1 MRVLS
6 VGCACSQV
14 TCIFTT
20 CFNCGGLLGPL
31 VGSSIIVE
39 VGFRG
44 MISAFACGLVGW
56 GVVVGIY
63 EGLAPNKRPAAGQ
76 GEGERVGAAE
86 GEEEEERQGLLT

>member
-1 MRVLS
+1 MGWCV
-6 VGCACSQV
+6 CPQV

-63 EGLAPNKRPAAGQ
+63 EGLAPNKRPAGQ
-76 GEGERVGAAE
+76 GEAERVGAAAE
-86 GEEEEERQGLLT
+86 DEEEEERQGLLT